1 MTDEEKARRAKDLA
15 ARVAFEAYG
24 RELVRL
30 LGEAGVPL
38 SAISETGHVHG
49 GVLLHEETTMLVHCR
64 WDFTTK
70 PEAVEAA
77 LGKVTKGSA

>member
-49 GVLLHEETTMLVHCR
+49 GVLIHEETTMLVHCR
-64 WDFTTK
+64 WSFTAEA
-70 PEAVEAA
+70 EAVMEA